1 LTYKARWPIL
11 YIYLKIINQ
20 FLMEMAMKKL
30 YMLLAAVLLMVIT
43 GCGGGGGGSTPTVS
57 SAKAITAFNIVSP
70 VAATGVIT
78 ESTHT
83 IAITVPFG
91 TAITALVPKITY
103 TGASINPATGVANDF
118 TNSVV
123 YTVTAADNST
133 QDYTVKVTVSPLSS
147 SLDTTFGTSGMVTT
161 PIGSGNAVAHALG
174 IQSSDGKI
182 VAAGSS
188 NNSGNDDFTL
198 VRYNTDG
205 NLDTSGTPGTGFG
218 TTGIVTTSIGSG
230 DAVANALGIQSD
242 GKIVAAGYSL
252 LSGTE
257 NVFTLVRYKTD
268 GTLDNTGFGAG
279 GIVTTPIGS
288 VGDYALALGIQS
300 DGKIV
305 VAGYSFNITTNKY
318 DFALVRYNTNGNL
331 DAGFGTGGKV
341 TTPIGG
347 SSDDYANALGIQS
360 DGKIVVAGYSRIG
373 TKYNITLV
381 RYKTD
386 GTLDN
391 TGFGTNGIVTTSI
404 GSIDDEAHALVI
416 QSDGKIVVAGSS
428 YDNTSSKYDFA
439 LVRYNT
445 DGSLDTSGT
454 LGIGFGTTGIVT
466 TSIGSDGYWDY
477 AYALGIQSD
486 KKILAAGSSNSGSN
500 YDFALVRYNTDG
512 SLDTTFNATGT
523 KPGTVTTPIGS
534 SDDFALA
541 LGIQSNGRIV
551 VAGYSYNGSND
562 NFSLVRYLP

>member
-1 LTYKARWPIL
+1 
-11 YIYLKIINQ
+11 
-20 FLMEMAMKKL
+20 MKKL

-83 IAITVPFG
+83 IAITVPYNTTSVTQLVATFTTTG
-91 TAITALVPKITY
+91 TSVTVGSTPQISGTTP
-103 TGASINPATGVANDF
+103 NDF
-118 TNSVV
+118 TNPVV
-123 YTVTAADNST
+123 YTVTGVDAST
-133 QDYTVKVTVSPLSS
+133 QNYTVTVTVSPLSS

-174 IQSSDGKI
+174 IQSFDSRI
-182 VAAGSS
+182 VVAGSS
-188 NNSGNDDFTL
+188 NNSSNDDFTI

-205 NLDTSGTPGTGFG
+205 SLDTTLNATGTKP
-218 TTGIVTTSIGSG
+218 GIVTTSIGSG

-242 GKIVAAGYSL
+242 KKILVAGYSL

-257 NVFTLVRYKTD
+257 NVFTLVRYNTD
-268 GTLDNTGFGAG
+268 GSLDTTFNATGTKPGT
-279 GIVTTPIGS
+279 VTTSIGS

-305 VAGYSFNITTNKY
+305 VAGYSYNGTKY
-318 DFALVRYNTNGNL
+318 DFALVRYNTNGSL
-331 DAGFGTGGKV
+331 DAGFGIGGTV
-341 TTPIGG
+341 TTSIGG
-347 SSDDYANALGIQS
+347 SINDYANALGIQS
-360 DGKIVVAGYSRIG
+360 DGKIVVAGYSYNG

-381 RYKTD
+381 GYNTD
-386 GTLDN
+386 GSLDTTFN
-391 TGFGTNGIVTTSI
+391 ATGTEPGIVTTSI
-404 GSIDDEAHALVI
+404 GSIDDEAHALAI

-445 DGSLDTSGT
+445 DGSLDTTFNATGT
-454 LGIGFGTTGIVT
+454 KPGTVT
-466 TSIGSDGYWDY
+466 TPVGSDGYWDY
-477 AYALGIQSD
+477 AYALGIQYD

-541 LGIQSNGRIV
+541 LGIQLDHNIV
-551 VAGYSYNGSND
+551 VAGYSLIDSND
-562 NFSLVRYLP
+562 DFSLVRYLP